1 MAIIY
6 TYPNLSSLESQDS
19 FLVTDISDKSK
30 TKTISWANV
39 LLSEGLVQNIKVTL
53 TSAQILDL
61 HNTYVELIP
70 APGVGKFIQV
80 LSVMQYLDFQ
90 TTPYITQS
98 TPPPNPASSQIIMM
112 YGNVL
117 MTQGFAQLMTE
128 TGLQQTQDWYQ
139 AISNFPF
146 SALSMS
152 TWQPNTGVYA
162 ASALANANGD
172 SPINIYISYI
182 IKDL

>member
-61 HNTYVELIP
+61 HNTPVELIP
-70 APGVGKFIQV
+70 APGVNKFIQL
-80 LSVMQYLDFQ
+80 LSIYTYLDFNTTAYVTSPSGAIYYRYGDN
-90 TTPYITQS
+90 TTPVQEYSLAGVTQMLQKTKDTFQGGQLPTFS
-98 TPPPNPASSQIIMM
+98 IDDAWLPNENVQAFSNVAS
-112 YGNVL
+112 
-117 MTQGFAQLMTE
+117 F
-128 TGLQQTQDWYQ
+128 D
-139 AISNFPF
+139 
-146 SALSMS
+146 
-152 TWQPNTGVYA
+152 
-162 ASALANANGD
+162 GD
-172 SPINIYISYI
+172 SPIHVYISYI